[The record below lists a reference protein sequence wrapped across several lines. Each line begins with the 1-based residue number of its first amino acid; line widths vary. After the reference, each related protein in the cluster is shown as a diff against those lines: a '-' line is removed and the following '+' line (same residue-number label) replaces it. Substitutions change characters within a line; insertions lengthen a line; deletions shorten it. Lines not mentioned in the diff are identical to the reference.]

1 MKKQHYSVLFFL
13 FTFITS
19 QSIYAQLLWQQSA
32 PNFVGLAA
40 DENEGSALSFSANG
54 KTFATTA
61 ANNGSTANLQGRVR
75 VYTKSGANWVQKGN
89 SLIGAAAGDNFGRS
103 VALDSTGNTIAI
115 GAPNNDA
122 GFGNFSSAG
131 HVRVFS
137 WLSDSGVWV
146 QKGSTLLAD
155 SLGDNFG
162 YSVSISYD
170 GNTVAIGS
178 PFRQNRGRVKVF
190 HWDSVEW
197 VQLGNHVNGTNLFDL
212 FGSAVSLDRT
222 GSILAVGAPGNDAG
236 GLEAGQVKIFELVD
250 TTWIQRGSNING
262 SVSDYSGT
270 SLNLSADGKR
280 MAIGAPQD
288 FILGGFGGAKVYAW
302 NNTAWIQLGASLIS
316 PNFFDFY
323 GETVSLSGDGN
334 KLAVG
339 ARGIVA
345 GNENGLVE
353 VYEWSG
359 IAWQIIGDTLK
370 GDSASDEFGKSV
382 ALSYDG
388 NALLVGAPRAKI
400 SPSISGLTRLYEY
413 KDIPCIPSSSNI
425 TLSICSTSYIS
436 PSGNYTYTTSGT
448 YLDTIPN
455 AINCDSV
462 ITINLTLFAI
472 NKTVA
477 VNGNVFTATDSTA
490 TYQWLDCANNKQ
502 AIAGATNRSQV
513 ALGCVGNTLNYAV
526 QLTKNG
532 CVDTSAC
539 QLITV
544 NRGQLGLDIDGE
556 AQSDLSGGSVSLSAN
571 GDIVAI
577 GAIGND
583 ENGDAAGHVRVYAW
597 NGTVWVQRGN
607 DIDGEAAVD
616 LSGCSVSLSAN
627 GEIVAIGAIGNDGNG
642 NNSGHVRVYVWGD
655 TAWVQRGND
664 IDGEAARD
672 ESGYSVS
679 LSANGNVLA
688 IGATSNDGNGDLSG
702 HVRVYVWN
710 GTAWVQRGKDID
722 GEAATDLSG
731 NSVSLSANGD
741 IVAIGASG
749 NDGNGDRSGHVRVY
763 VWSGTAWVQRGK
775 DIDGEAAGDN
785 SGDKSVSLSANGNM
799 LAIGAAANA
808 GNGNISGHVRVYAW
822 NDTAWVQW
830 GNDIDGEAAND
841 QSGCSVSLSA
851 NGEIVAIGA
860 IGNDGNGNNSG
871 HVRVYVWG
879 DTAWVQRGNDIDGE
893 AAGDNFGGSL
903 SISANGEVLAIGAIY
918 NDGNGNNSGQVR
930 VFKECTFP
938 ITVSVEEESI
948 VSSTAK
954 NSHFTLYPNPTTGL
968 FRIKANTNEA
978 VQSVMVYNS
987 VGELVMQ
994 QTVTDDE
1001 MELDLQNQPAGIYFV
1016 RMATEN
1022 GYVSQRLLLQ
1032 K

>member
-19 QSIYAQLLWQQSA
+19 QSINAQFVWQQSA
-32 PNFVGLAA
+32 PNIVGLAA
-40 DENEGSALSFSANG
+40 DENEGTTLSYAADGN
-54 KTFATTA
+54 TFATVA

-75 VYTKSGANWVQKGN
+75 VYTKSGSNWVQKGD

-137 WLSDSGVWV
+137 WVSDSGVWV

-155 SLGDNFG
+155 SVGDNFG

-190 HWDSVEW
+190 RWDSVEW

-212 FGSAVSLDRT
+212 FGTAVSLDRT

-250 TTWIQRGSNING
+250 TTWIQLGSNING
-262 SVSDYSGT
+262 SASDYSGT
-270 SLNLSADGKR
+270 SLILSADGKR
-280 MAIGAPQD
+280 IAIGAPQD

-302 NNTAWIQLGASLIS
+302 NNTTWIQLGASLTS

-334 KLAVG
+334 RLAVG

-413 KDIPCIPSSSNI
+413 KEIPCIPSSSNI
-425 TLSICSTSYIS
+425 TLSICGTSYIS
-436 PSGNYTYTTSGT
+436 PSGNYTYTTSGI

-455 AINCDSV
+455 ANNCDSV
-462 ITINLTLFAI
+462 ITISLTLSAI

-477 VNGNVFTATDSTA
+477 VLGNVFTVADSTA
-490 TYQWLDCANNKQ
+490 TYQWIDCANNNQ
-502 AIAGATNRSQV
+502 PISGANSRSLTVQ
-513 ALGCVGNTLNYAV
+513 GCVGQTFNYAV
-526 QLTKNG
+526 VLSKNG

-544 NRGQLGLDIDGE
+544 NWGQVGLDINGE
-556 AQSDLSGGSVSLSAN
+556 AIYDQSGYSVSLSAD
-571 GDIVAI
+571 GKILAV
-577 GAIGND
+577 GARANS
-583 ENGDAAGHVRVYAW
+583 NNAGHVRVYAW
-597 NGTVWVQRGN
+597 NGTAWVQRGA
-607 DIDGEAAVD
+607 DIDGEAGDDRSGESVSLSANGDVVAIGAIRNSGNGTDAGHVRVYAWNGAAWVQRGADINGEAADD
-616 LSGCSVSLSAN
+616 LSGWSVSLSAN
-627 GEIVAIGAIGNDGNG
+627 GEILAIGTPFNDGNG
-642 NNSGHVRVYVWGD
+642 LNAGHVRVYAWNG

-664 IDGEAARD
+664 IDGEAESD
-672 ESGYSVS
+672 QSGYSVS

-688 IGATSNDGNGDLSG
+688 IGAPFNELSGGNSG
-702 HVRVYVWN
+702 HVRVYAWS
-710 GTAWVQRGKDID
+710 GSAWVQRGADIN
-722 GEAATDLSG
+722 GEAEGDESG
-731 NSVSLSANGD
+731 WSVSLSANGD
-741 IVAIGASG
+741 VMAIGAIRNSG
-749 NDGNGDRSGHVRVY
+749 N
-763 VWSGTAWVQRGK
+763 GTDA
-775 DIDGEAAGDN
+775 
-785 SGDKSVSLSANGNM
+785 
-799 LAIGAAANA
+799 
-808 GNGNISGHVRVYAW
+808 GHVRVYAW
-822 NDTAWVQW
+822 NGAAWVQR
-830 GNDIDGEAAND
+830 GADINGEAAD
-841 QSGCSVSLSA
+841 DLSGWSVSLSA
-851 NGEIVAIGA
+851 NGEILAIGA
-860 IGNDGNGNNSG
+860 PFNDGNGFNAG
-871 HVRVYVWG
+871 HVRVYK
-879 DTAWVQRGNDIDGE
+879 Q
-893 AAGDNFGGSL
+893 
-903 SISANGEVLAIGAIY
+903 
-918 NDGNGNNSGQVR
+918 
-930 VFKECTFP
+930 CTFAVG
-938 ITVSVEEESI
+938 IEEQSI
-948 VSSTAK
+948 VSSTADNNK
-954 NSHFTLYPNPTTGL
+954 YRVYPNPTTGL
-968 FRIKANTNEA
+968 FRIKTVGNEA
-978 VQSVMVYNS
+978 VQSVTVYNS
-987 VGELVMQ
+987 VGELVWQ
-994 QTVTDDE
+994 QAVTNDE

-1016 RMATEN
+1016 RITTTN
-1022 GYVSQRLLLQ
+1022 GYTTQRLVIQ
-1032 K
+1032 H

>member
-1 MKKQHYSVLFFL
+1 MKKQHYYVLIFL
-13 FTFITS
+13 VTFITS

-75 VYTKSGANWVQKGN
+75 VYTKSGSNWVQKGN

-137 WLSDSGVWV
+137 WVSDSGVWV

-178 PFRQNRGRVKVF
+178 PYRQNRGRVKVF
-190 HWDSVEW
+190 RWDSVEW
-197 VQLGNHVNGTNLFDL
+197 VQLGNHVNGTNLFDV
-212 FGSAVSLDRT
+212 FGTTVSLDRT

-236 GLEAGQVKIFELVD
+236 GLQAGQVKIFELVD
-250 TTWIQRGSNING
+250 TIWIQRGSNING

-270 SLNLSADGKR
+270 SLNLSADGR
-280 MAIGAPQD
+280 RIAIGAPQD

-302 NNTAWIQLGASLIS
+302 NNTTWIQLGASLTS

-413 KDIPCIPSSSNI
+413 KDIPCIASSSNI
-425 TLSICSTSYIS
+425 TLSICGTSYIS

-455 AINCDSV
+455 ASNCDSV
-462 ITINLTLFAI
+462 ITINLTLSAI

-477 VNGNVFTATDSTA
+477 VNGNVFTAADSTA

-502 AIAGATNRSQV
+502 TIAGATNRSQV

-526 QLTKNG
+526 KLTKDG

-556 AQSDLSGGSVSLSAN
+556 AIFDQSGYSVSLSANSEIVAIGAIENDGNGELSGHVRVFAWNGAAWVQRGNDIDGEAAYNQSGWSVSLSANGDVLAIGAISNDGNGLNSGHVRVYNWSGSAWVQLGADINGEAVGDKSGWSTSLSANGDILAIGAPGNDGNGTNSGHVRVYTWSGSGWVQRGADIDGEAAGNESGGSVSLSANGNVLAVGAPYNEGNGYRSGHVRVYAWNGTIWAQRGNDIDGEAAVDVSGASVSLSANGNVLAIGAPYNDENGDGSGHVRVYAWNGIAWVQRGNDIDGEAAVDISGASVSLSAN

-577 GAIGND
+577 GAAGND
-583 ENGDAAGHVRVYAW
+583 GNGTVAGHVRVYAW

-607 DIDGEAAVD
+607 DIDAE
-616 LSGCSVSLSAN
+616 
-627 GEIVAIGAIGNDGNG
+627 GA
-642 NNSGHVRVYVWGD
+642 GD
-655 TAWVQRGND
+655 Q
-664 IDGEAARD
+664 
-672 ESGYSVS
+672 SGYSVS
-679 LSANGNVLA
+679 LSADGNVLA
-688 IGATSNDGNGDLSG
+688 IGAATNKGNGSSAG
-702 HVRVYVWN
+702 HVRVY
-710 GTAWVQRGKDID
+710 
-722 GEAATDLSG
+722 
-731 NSVSLSANGD
+731 
-741 IVAIGASG
+741 
-749 NDGNGDRSGHVRVY
+749 
-763 VWSGTAWVQRGK
+763 
-775 DIDGEAAGDN
+775 
-785 SGDKSVSLSANGNM
+785 
-799 LAIGAAANA
+799 
-808 GNGNISGHVRVYAW
+808 
-822 NDTAWVQW
+822 
-830 GNDIDGEAAND
+830 
-841 QSGCSVSLSA
+841 
-851 NGEIVAIGA
+851 
-860 IGNDGNGNNSG
+860 
-871 HVRVYVWG
+871 
-879 DTAWVQRGNDIDGE
+879 
-893 AAGDNFGGSL
+893 
-903 SISANGEVLAIGAIY
+903 
-918 NDGNGNNSGQVR
+918 
-930 VFKECTFP
+930 KECTFP
-938 ITVSVEEESI
+938 VSVEEKTI
-948 VSSTAK
+948 VSAAATK
-954 NSHFTLYPNPTTGL
+954 NQFTVYPNPTNGL
-968 FRIKANTNEA
+968 FRIKANKNEA

-994 QTVTDDE
+994 QAVTNDE

>member
-302 NNTAWIQLGASLIS
+302 NNTTWIQLGASLTS

-462 ITINLTLFAI
+462 ITINLTLSAI

-477 VNGNVFTATDSTA
+477 VNGNVFTAADSTA
-490 TYQWLDCANNKQ
+490 TYQWIDCANNKQ

-544 NRGQLGLDIDGE
+544 NWGQVGLDINGEAIFDQSGYSVSLSANGEIVAIGAINNSNNAGHVRVYAWNGSVWVQRGNDIDGE
-556 AQSDLSGGSVSLSAN
+556 AADDRSGSSVSLSANGDIVAIGAPLNRGSGSLSGQVRVYAWNGTTWVQRGNDIDGEAAYDQSGYSVSISANGDIVAIGAIENDGNGEQLSGHVRVYAWNGTAWLPRGNDIDGEAAYDQSGFSVSLSAN

-577 GAIGND
+577 GAIRNDGNG
-583 ENGDAAGHVRVYAW
+583 NSSGHVRVYSW
-597 NGTVWVQRGN
+597 NGTIWAQRGN
-607 DIDGEAAVD
+607 DIDGEDVF
-616 LSGCSVSLSAN
+616 
-627 GEIVAIGAIGNDGNG
+627 
-642 NNSGHVRVYVWGD
+642 
-655 TAWVQRGND
+655 
-664 IDGEAARD
+664 D
-672 ESGYSVS
+672 ESGSSVS

-688 IGATSNDGNGDLSG
+688 IGAPYNDGNSDISGHVRVYAWNGTAWAQRGNDIDGDGAADGSGNSVSLSANGNVLAIGASYNDGNSFNSG

-710 GTAWVQRGKDID
+710 GTAWVQRGNDID
-722 GEAATDLSG
+722 GEAAQDRSG
-731 NSVSLSANGD
+731 YSVSLSANGD
-741 IVAIGASG
+741 IVAIGAIDNDEKG
-749 NDGNGDRSGHVRVY
+749 NSAGHVRV
-763 VWSGTAWVQRGK
+763 
-775 DIDGEAAGDN
+775 
-785 SGDKSVSLSANGNM
+785 
-799 LAIGAAANA
+799 
-808 GNGNISGHVRVYAW
+808 
-822 NDTAWVQW
+822 
-830 GNDIDGEAAND
+830 
-841 QSGCSVSLSA
+841 
-851 NGEIVAIGA
+851 
-860 IGNDGNGNNSG
+860 
-871 HVRVYVWG
+871 
-879 DTAWVQRGNDIDGE
+879 
-893 AAGDNFGGSL
+893 
-903 SISANGEVLAIGAIY
+903 
-918 NDGNGNNSGQVR
+918 
-930 VFKECTFP
+930 FKVCTFP
-938 ITVSVEEESI
+938 VSVEEKTI
-948 VSSTAK
+948 VSAAATK
-954 NSHFTLYPNPTTGL
+954 NQFTVYPNPTTGL

-978 VQSVMVYNS
+978 VQLVMVYNS

-994 QTVTDDE
+994 QTVTNDE